1 MASDDGGGVNARA
14 LGLAAGTLWGIA
26 VVLLAIV
33 SRTGWGEQ
41 WRVLLE
47 DAYIGYDE
55 TITGSLIGAGWGFAD
70 GAIAGIALGWLYNR
84 FDDRS

>member
-1 MASDDGGGVNARA
+1 MTSDNGEGVNPRA
-14 LGLAAGTLWGIA
+14 LGLAAGTLWGT
-26 VVLLAIV
+26 VVLLLALL

-41 WRVLLE
+41 WRVLLG

-55 TITGSLIGAGWGFAD
+55 TITGSLIGAGWGFVD
-70 GAIAGIALGWLYNR
+70 GAIAGVALGWLYNR